1 MLVDIPDAS
10 VMLVS
15 VLAFLGGLVTLYLY
29 TKIRSPNANV
39 IEKPNP
45 TNLERIDYYEKE
57 LIDLKIRLDTME
69 LDSENFVDSVV
80 YKKNTKPVTKHE
92 VKKHEFVDSK
102 PNMPSRVPNMSFEDS
117 LVHVLKLITKG
128 PKTSRDI
135 EVTFGKSREHVS
147 RLMKKLFEG
156 GFVSRDKSARPY
168 RYAITDKGKERVGSS
183 EGGIVYAVSQ

>member
-29 TKIRSPNANV
+29 TKIRSPTT
-39 IEKPNP
+39 IEKPSS

-69 LDSENFVDSVV
+69 LDGEGFVDSVV

-92 VKKHEFVDSK
+92 TKKHEFVDSK
-102 PNMPSRVPNMSFEDS
+102 PNMSSRVPNMSYEDS
-117 LVHVLKLITKG
+117 VVHVLKLITKG

-135 EVTFGKSREHVS
+135 EVTLGKSREHVS

-168 RYAITDKGKERVGSS
+168 RYAITENGKERVDSNES
-183 EGGIVYAVSQ
+183 DVVYAVSQ

>member
-29 TKIRSPNANV
+29 TKIRSPGIA
-39 IEKPNP
+39 EKPNSI
-45 TNLERIDYYEKE
+45 NLERIDYYEKE

-69 LDSENFVDSVV
+69 LDGEGFVDSVV

-92 VKKHEFVDSK
+92 TKKHEFVDPK
-102 PNMPSRVPNMSFEDS
+102 PNTPSRVPNMSFEDS
-117 LVHVLKLITKG
+117 LVHVLKLITSG

-168 RYAITDKGKERVGSS
+168 RYAITEKGKERVGSS
-183 EGGIVYAVSQ
+183 EGSIVYAVSQ

>member
-1 MLVDIPDAS
+1 MLVDIPDAG

-29 TKIRSPNANV
+29 TKIRSPNT
-39 IEKPNP
+39 IEKPNT

-69 LDSENFVDSVV
+69 LDGEGFVDSVV

-92 VKKHEFVDSK
+92 TKKHEFVDPK
-102 PNMPSRVPNMSFEDS
+102 PNTPSRVPNMSFEDS

-168 RYAITDKGKERVGSS
+168 RYAITEKGKDRVGSS